1 MKVLD
6 NVKSV
11 LILDLLREHNHSAH
25 SPRRYPAPT
34 CQMFT
39 LSWIIGFISSIS
51 FKIQC
56 LLLLGRLEEE
66 GLGMVAAGAVQ
77 GRAWNEGYP
86 KVRED
91 FTITEKAPTFIVPCL
106 IGVINVQALVG
117 AFNQVKALVG
127 AFSVIVKS
135 LGTFG

>member
-1 MKVLD
+1 ML
-6 NVKSV
+6 
-11 LILDLLREHNHSAH
+11 
-25 SPRRYPAPT
+25 P
-34 CQMFT
+34 
-39 LSWIIGFISSIS
+39 
-51 FKIQC
+51 
-56 LLLLGRLEEE
+56 LGRFEEE